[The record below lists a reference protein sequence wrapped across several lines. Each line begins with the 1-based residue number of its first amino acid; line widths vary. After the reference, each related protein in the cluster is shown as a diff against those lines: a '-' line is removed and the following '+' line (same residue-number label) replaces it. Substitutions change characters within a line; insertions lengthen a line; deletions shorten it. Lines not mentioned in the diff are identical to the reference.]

1 MSRSKR
7 TQVTPRSHKSAER
20 RRNLAPHGW
29 KSPAASTGHRLSL
42 AWRRWSRSAKQSL
55 RRAAEGPREL
65 LGPFKELVHLAW
77 PITVAMLG
85 ESAIGLV
92 DTKLV
97 GGLGANALA
106 GVGMATVLYYLGFA
120 MVSGTLR
127 GVKVRTAYLV
137 GQGRAADAVSYARSG
152 LIIGAIA
159 GLALFALSRN
169 VTPALRLLGV
179 DASVIPF
186 ARDFMAARAF
196 GAVSACCLAAMNQYR
211 QGLGDTR
218 TPMMV
223 GIGGNLLN
231 GVLAYSLIYGHLG
244 LPALGVRGAGYGTA
258 FTETVQAAVMVAL
271 LFRDQRRARLGGA
284 ARPAIPLRQGL
295 REVLA
300 LGVPTGLH
308 FGFEMLAFTTFTAVL
323 ASLGAAELAAHH
335 VALNTIRASFLP
347 GVAVSEAT
355 SVLVARSLGAGKL
368 READR
373 SVRAALVLGVTFMTF
388 CGVLFA
394 LFGRNIAGAFSS
406 DPAVVSIAGKLLL
419 VAAVFQTLD
428 AVNMILRGAL
438 RGAKDVRWVAVIG
451 TTVAWT
457 CIPGS
462 ALLFGRIGGLGA
474 LGGWLG
480 FILETT
486 LASSLLYRRWKG
498 GSWRRAFTPAPAPR
512 LALA

>member
-1 MSRSKR
+1 
-7 TQVTPRSHKSAER
+7 
-20 RRNLAPHGW
+20 
-29 KSPAASTGHRLSL
+29 
-42 AWRRWSRSAKQSL
+42 
-55 RRAAEGPREL
+55 
-65 LGPFKELVHLAW
+65 
-77 PITVAMLG
+77 MLG

-97 GGLGANALA
+97 GGISANALA
-106 GVGMATVLYYLGFA
+106 GVGMATILHYLGFA
-120 MVSGTLR
+120 IVSGTLR

-137 GQGRAADAVSYARSG
+137 GQGRAADASSFAHAGMV
-152 LIIGAIA
+152 IGAIA

-169 VTPALRLLGV
+169 ITPALHLLRV
-179 DASVIPF
+179 DDAIIPF
-186 ARDFMAARAF
+186 ARDFIAARSF
-196 GAVSACCLAAMNQYR
+196 GAVSACTLAALNQYR

-218 TPMMV
+218 TPMII
-223 GIGGNLLN
+223 GIGGNVVN

-258 FTETVQAAVMVAL
+258 ITETLQMAVMVGL
-271 LFRDQRRARLGGA
+271 LLRERRQATASGA
-284 ARPAIPLRQGL
+284 KRPAIPLRTGI
-295 REVLA
+295 REVLG

-347 GVAVSEAT
+347 GVAVAEAT
-355 SVLVARSLGAGKL
+355 SVLVARSLGAGKV
-368 READR
+368 RDADR
-373 SVRAALVLGVTFMTF
+373 STSAALLLGVVFMTF

-394 LFGRNIAGAFSS
+394 LFGRNIAGAFSN
-406 DPAVVSIAGKLLL
+406 DPTVVQIAGRLLL

-438 RGAKDVRWVAVIG
+438 RGAKDVRWIAVVG
-451 TTVAWT
+451 TTVAWC
-457 CIPGS
+457 CIPSS
-462 ALLFGRIGGLGA
+462 AFVFGRLLGLGA

-486 LASSLLYRRWKG
+486 IASALLHRRWKRG
-498 GSWRRAFTPAPAPR
+498 AWRNAFTAPR